1 MVEPEELNPTML
13 KTIRLP
19 NNLLYLTDR
28 LPEANYD
35 PIKTKLSAQFT
46 KSTMPHM
53 NDSTSKI
60 GDDTKK
66 DFL

>member
-35 PIKTKLSAQFT
+35 PIKTKLSA
-46 KSTMPHM
+46 
-53 NDSTSKI
+53 
-60 GDDTKK
+60 
-66 DFL
+66 